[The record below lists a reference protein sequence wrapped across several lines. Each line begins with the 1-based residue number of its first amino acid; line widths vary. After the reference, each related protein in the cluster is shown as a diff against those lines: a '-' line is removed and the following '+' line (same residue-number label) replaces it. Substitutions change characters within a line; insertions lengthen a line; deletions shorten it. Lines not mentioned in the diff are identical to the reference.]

1 MLARPSRLTV
11 TGAPAARLSRSRRPV
26 ALPDATVWSR
36 LLPLCG
42 GLAGLTSFGCVR
54 IAPNSCPPRVPRGR
68 STVGSSTSE
77 LVIRLVR
84 TVQPLLGPPL
94 LTKSLPPPSR
104 SWGVEWWLLCLLP
117 SQGRQDSISA
127 YLGWTLSAAP
137 SNAGAFRTD
146 EGSSVT
152 RPPFSAPRFSRA
164 RPAILTPQGRN
175 GF

>member
-94 LTKSLPPPSR
+94 LTKSLPPPISLVGC
-104 SWGVEWWLLCLLP
+104 GVVAVMPSSFTGSTGFHLCLLGVDFVRCTEQRGCVSHRRRVERYSP
-117 SQGRQDSISA
+117 SVLRATLLEGQACNPDS
-127 YLGWTLSAAP
+127 
-137 SNAGAFRTD
+137 
-146 EGSSVT
+146 
-152 RPPFSAPRFSRA
+152 PR
-164 RPAILTPQGRN
+164 
-175 GF
+175 